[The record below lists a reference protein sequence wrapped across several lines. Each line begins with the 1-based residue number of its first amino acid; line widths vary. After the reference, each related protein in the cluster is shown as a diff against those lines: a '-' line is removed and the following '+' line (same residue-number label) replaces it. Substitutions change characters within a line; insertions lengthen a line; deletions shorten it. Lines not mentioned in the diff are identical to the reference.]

1 MFMKQRIQY
10 IDLAKGFC
18 IILVVLYHVCQHLRV
33 RSEYLSLLTTFL
45 MPLFFFLSGLFFKEH
60 EGSLG
65 FLIRKINKLLIP
77 FCFFYIITCFLYPNI
92 LLSFGITDPHTESLG
107 IQGLWAFI
115 IEGRFTNGPLWFLW
129 CLFIVNIL
137 FYLCVTIVKKI
148 CVSGVGQAA
157 LLTIFCF
164 AVGMANSMFIA
175 PHINFLGFV
184 DTAIAALP
192 FFCVGYLF
200 NKYTDILR
208 PNAWD
213 KYLPILIIICFALT
227 FFFGGSCNY
236 MRNVYR
242 INPIAQHLCGIT
254 GTLFVIFLAKIIR
267 DLSFITYW
275 GRYSIMIL
283 VTHQLFLQILSP
295 LFRKAQIPIPI
306 AIVVLLGVVMFSYQL
321 LIPLMKKYLPYVT
334 AQKDVINVLKFVKQ

>member
-1 MFMKQRIQY
+1 MKQRIEY

-18 IILVVLYHVCQHLRV
+18 IILVVLFHVLQHLRV
-33 RSEYLSLLTTFL
+33 QSEYVYWISTFR
-45 MPLFFFLSGLFFKEH
+45 MPLYFFLSGLFFKEY
-60 EGSLG
+60 EGFLG

-77 FCFFYIITCFLYPNI
+77 FCFFYIITSFLYPNI

-148 CVSGVGQAA
+148 CVSDVLQAV

-164 AVGMANSMFIA
+164 AVGMANSLFIA
-175 PHINFLGFV
+175 SHINLLGFV
-184 DTAIAALP
+184 DSALAALP
-192 FFCVGYLF
+192 FFSVGYLF
-200 NKYTDILR
+200 NKFTDILR
-208 PNAWD
+208 PNAWG
-213 KYLPILIIICFALT
+213 KFLPILIIICFALT
-227 FFFGGSCNY
+227 FIFGGRCNY
-236 MRNVYR
+236 MHNIFW

-254 GTLFVIFLAKIIR
+254 GTLFVIFSAKIIR
-267 DLSFITYW
+267 DIPFITYW

-283 VTHQLFLQILSP
+283 VSHQLILQVLSP
-295 LFRKAQIPIPI
+295 LLRNAHLPIPI
-306 AIVVLLGVVMFSYQL
+306 TIVVLLGIVMFSYQL

-334 AQKDVINVLKFVKQ
+334 AQKNVIKIKKTDI